1 MSRMKKAFGALVVA
15 LLVLVAA
22 PLQAAMTVHPFATE
36 YTVHYNGL
44 KVGEMKQ
51 RLEKRD
57 NGTYLL
63 ETVVY
68 TTGFVS
74 WFKKDRITERS
85 IWRYV
90 DGEVQPLQYTYH
102 YKGRSKDVVE
112 KVDFDWDKM
121 EAKALTDGKVTRL
134 PLKPGTYDK
143 QSYQIKLRHDI
154 DAGKKV
160 FHYDVANRS
169 KIRDFDL
176 KVVGRE
182 RVMTPSGKVDTV
194 MVKKGTTTLWLAQ
207 KHNYTV
213 VKIEQDED
221 GNLATSYITS
231 KLP

>member
-1 MSRMKKAFGALVVA
+1 MARFMKYLQASLFLM
-15 LLVLVAA
+15 LLVAVT
-22 PLQAAMTVHPFATE
+22 PLQAAMAVKPFATE

-90 DGEVQPLQYTYH
+90 DGKVQPLQYTYH
-102 YKGRSKDVVE
+102 YTGRNKDAYE
-112 KVDFDWDKM
+112 KLDFDWDKH
-121 EAKALTDGKVTRL
+121 EIVSLNEGETTRL

-143 QSYQIKLRHDI
+143 QVYQIKLRHDI
-154 DAGKKV
+154 DAGVKK
-160 FHYDVANRS
+160 FHYEVANRS

-176 KVVGRE
+176 EVIGREKVV
-182 RVMTPSGKVDTV
+182 TPSGKVDTIK
-194 MVKKGTTTLWLAQ
+194 VKKGTTTLWLAQ
-207 KHNYTV
+207 RHNYTV